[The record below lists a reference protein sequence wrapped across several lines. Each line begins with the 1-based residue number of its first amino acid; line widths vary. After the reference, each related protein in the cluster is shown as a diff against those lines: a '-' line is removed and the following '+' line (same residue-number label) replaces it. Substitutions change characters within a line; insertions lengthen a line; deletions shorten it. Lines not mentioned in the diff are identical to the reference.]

1 MKRIVID
8 TNSLSHVF
16 DESNNEH
23 AEYKPLHDS
32 IFKHRNL
39 KIVYGGKKYNAE
51 LTKARRYRKL
61 FSILKTAGIVFPLD
75 NDNVNQH
82 ETTLIKK
89 TKSTRFND
97 QHIIAIVI
105 EGKCNIIC
113 SKDSNAYPFF
123 KDKNLYPS
131 RFKRPG
137 IYNGL
142 GARSI
147 LN

>member
-8 TNSLSHVF
+8 TDSLSRVF
-16 DESNNEH
+16 NEDNSEH
-23 AEYKPLHDS
+23 ADYKPLHDC
-32 IFKHRNL
+32 IFKYRNL
-39 KIVYGGKKYNAE
+39 KIAYGGEKYCAE
-51 LTKARRYRKL
+51 LKKTSYITL
-61 FSILKTAGIVFPLD
+61 FSTLKTAGIVFPLD

-82 ETTLIKK
+82 EKTLIKK
-89 TKSTRFND
+89 TKGTRFND

-131 RFKRPG
+131 RCKRPG
-137 IYNGL
+137 IYNGF

-147 LN
+147 LS

>member
-8 TNSLSHVF
+8 TDSLSRVF
-16 DESNNEH
+16 NESNNEH
-23 AEYKPLHDS
+23 AEYKPLYDC
-32 IFKHRNL
+32 IFKYRNL
-39 KIVYGGKKYNAE
+39 KIAYGGEKYCAE
-51 LTKARRYRKL
+51 LKKANYIKL
-61 FSILKTAGIVFPLD
+61 FSTLKTAGIVFSLD
-75 NDNVNQH
+75 NGNVNRH
-82 ETTLIKK
+82 EKTLIKK
-89 TKSTRFND
+89 TKGTGFND

-123 KDKNLYPS
+123 KDNNLYPS

-137 IYNGL
+137 IYKGR
-142 GARSI
+142 GSRSI